1 VSRRGGPGAEGVL
14 GLDVGTESARAGLF
28 GLDGRLLAEG
38 RAGYPTWFPEP
49 GQAEQDPAAVWDAVC
64 TAVRGCLSAAPG
76 VRPLGFS
83 LCATAVTAIT
93 VNGDGEPF
101 GPALLWMDTRAAAEA
116 AEITATG
123 HPSLWFTGGHV
134 SPEWMLPKALWLRR
148 HQPDRYARARWLVEL
163 HDWILYRVTGRWAL
177 AAATASAEWGYDPH
191 TGTWPA
197 DLLAGVGLADLPQRW
212 PETVLAPGEPAGA
225 VSPAGAAATGLPPGL
240 PVFQGLMDSFAAALA
255 CDVFQ
260 PGRAAVSL
268 GSSSSYM
275 ALTPEPVSDPRLLGP
290 IRDALGPGTTLMQGG
305 QTCAASLVRWFCT
318 ELGGGR
324 DPAVLDAA
332 AAGVPPGSDGIIA
345 LDTWQ
350 GSRTPFRDPHRRGAF
365 TGLALGHGRA
375 HLYRALLESVA
386 YGGRQVTEAFDEAGT
401 GLAELVLT
409 GGGSGSQLWRQIHA
423 DVIGRPLL
431 RLDQPQPAALG
442 AAICAAAG
450 LGACPD
456 LRSAAAAMSRVVPGA
471 QPDPGN
477 RRAYETAFS
486 TYQAAARALGPP
498 GWGAPPPGSGPP
510 G

>member
-1 VSRRGGPGAEGVL
+1 
-14 GLDVGTESARAGLF
+14 
-28 GLDGRLLAEG
+28 
-38 RAGYPTWFPEP
+38 
-49 GQAEQDPAAVWDAVC
+49 
-64 TAVRGCLSAAPG
+64 
-76 VRPLGFS
+76 
-83 LCATAVTAIT
+83 
-93 VNGDGEPF
+93 
-101 GPALLWMDTRAAAEA
+101 
-116 AEITATG
+116 
-123 HPSLWFTGGHV
+123 
-134 SPEWMLPKALWLRR
+134 
-148 HQPDRYARARWLVEL
+148 
-163 HDWILYRVTGRWAL
+163 
-177 AAATASAEWGYDPH
+177 
-191 TGTWPA
+191 
-197 DLLAGVGLADLPQRW
+197 
-212 PETVLAPGEPAGA
+212 
-225 VSPAGAAATGLPPGL
+225 
-240 PVFQGLMDSFAAALA
+240 
-255 CDVFQ
+255 
-260 PGRAAVSL
+260 
-268 GSSSSYM
+268 
-275 ALTPEPVSDPRLLGP
+275 
-290 IRDALGPGTTLMQGG
+290 
-305 QTCAASLVRWFCT
+305 
-318 ELGGGR
+318 
-324 DPAVLDAA
+324 
-332 AAGVPPGSDGIIA
+332 VPPGSDGIIA